1 MRTDKLSKTNVILYA
16 WGLIP
21 VIFEHNL
28 MLNGINEYRNMLLE
42 QELPT
47 DDVDDLLLKVLDAPL
62 QKRRRFEREDR

>member
-1 MRTDKLSKTNVILYA
+1 MGEKRVLTVDD
-16 WGLIP
+16 
-21 VIFEHNL
+21 FEHNL

-62 QKRRRFEREDR
+62 QKRRRFELEDR